1 MIKTRISSD
10 RADSNTISQ
19 IVWVSIAITIVI
31 GIGGLLYKTIIDK
44 GNQITKDINNA
55 DSKVIKNQPNR

>member
-31 GIGGLLYKTIIDK
+31 GIGGLLYNTIMDK
-44 GNQITKDINNA
+44 GKAITTDINNA